1 MLEKIKAF
9 LTDFISAIQ
18 AAKFYSVD
26 HPQFKDMVKRA
37 ARNLEEVLKEKKEIA
52 IGIIGNELAW
62 EEEILFDL
70 SQKIGSLLLYL
81 KERGI
86 ERMTF
91 EAPLDEQELS
101 RFVAALTNPSIKSC
115 EDPQD
120 YLTQSGVRNIKV
132 GKILAAAVAPA
143 AARSKKEEVREHY
156 DASAQSATQA
166 IESMLEEK
174 MINSLDLG
182 LSMLDLMDSFSGKN
196 QKFLGLIS
204 VKEKDTVTFAHLLN
218 VSVLSMH
225 LASKMGYSKDEVLD
239 LGNAALFHDIGKIF
253 VSRKI
258 LKKKGSLSEAEFSI
272 IHDHTVQ
279 GAEILLKYKE
289 TLGMLPAI
297 VAFEHHLRYD
307 LKGYPRLSFPYQP
320 HPASFIVSFCDVYD
334 VLSQKRTY
342 KQDFPP
348 LHIYVLMTKEKGKL
362 LDPEVVD
369 EFFRAM
375 GVWPIGTIVVLSDDR
390 IAVVREANATDIFRP
405 KVKVIVPQS
414 QREMIDLVEQKGA
427 SEIKGYLNPFGEGRK
442 YVDFI

>member
-9 LTDFISAIQ
+9 LTDFVSAIQ

-26 HPQFKDMVKRA
+26 HPQFKDMVRRA
-37 ARNLEEVLKEKKEIA
+37 ARSLDEVLKEKKEIA
-52 IGIIGNELAW
+52 IGIIDNELAW

-91 EAPLDEQELS
+91 QAPLGEQELS
-101 RFVAALTNPSIKSC
+101 RFVAALTNPRIKSF

-120 YLTQSGVRNIKV
+120 YLAQSGVLNIKV
-132 GKILAAAVAPA
+132 GKILAPAVAPA
-143 AARSKKEEVREHY
+143 AAHNMQKEVQEHY
-156 DASAQSATQA
+156 EASAQSVTQT

-174 MINSLDLG
+174 MISSLDLG
-182 LSMLDLMDSFSGKN
+182 LSMLDLIDSFSGKN

-253 VSRKI
+253 TSRKI

-289 TLGMLPAI
+289 TLGILPAI

-307 LKGYPRLSFPYQP
+307 LTGYPRLSFPYQP

-342 KQDFPP
+342 KKDFPP
-348 LHIYVLMTKEKGKL
+348 LQIYELMTKEKGKL

-405 KVKVIVPQS
+405 KVEVIVPES
-414 QREMIDLVEQKGA
+414 QREMIDLVEQHGA
-427 SEIKGYLNPFGEGRK
+427 FEIKGYLNPFGEGRK
-442 YVDFI
+442 YVEFI